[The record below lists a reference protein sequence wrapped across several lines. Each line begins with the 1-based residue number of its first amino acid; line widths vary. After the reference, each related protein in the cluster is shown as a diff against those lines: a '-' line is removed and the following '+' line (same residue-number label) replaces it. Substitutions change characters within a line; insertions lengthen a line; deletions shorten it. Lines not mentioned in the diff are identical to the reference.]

1 MVAQNIP
8 HKNFVSCLVLI
19 WSITLMAGG
28 GALRRIWLICAFDQM
43 CCASGKY
50 AFDQSPN
57 HDSNPNTNPNPNR
70 NPIPNPNPTLN
81 LTTTKCCICMQV
93 G

>member
-1 MVAQNIP
+1 MRT
-8 HKNFVSCLVLI
+8 S
-19 WSITLMAGG
+19 
-28 GALRRIWLICAFDQM
+28 DQM
-43 CCASGKY
+43 FCTSGKC

-57 HDSNPNTNPNPNR
+57 YDSNPNTNPNSNPNPNPNH

-81 LTTTKCCICMQV
+81 LTSTKCSACMQV